1 MRCAAWRPRWKYG
14 TAGRLWYFAFGA
26 RAPTDGGECRGQPGN
41 RGPALQQ
48 PPVGDDAR
56 TAPAGAF
63 RRPTGPQAR
72 LLGRRSSRGCS
83 RRRECPR
90 ADMESAPTNK
100 ILCFGPTGW
109 RWHLCRFVG
118 EGHGPPVD
126 VRGTARPRGRGMPL
140 PYKPSEHDPRN
151 RTTATHRASVGRDA
165 PIPPHPAAARTTAG
179 GYGIRPYG

>member
-1 MRCAAWRPRWKYG
+1 MRGLAAAIEIRHGG
-14 TAGRLWYFAFGA
+14 TFVVFCFWGAGPCGRRRCG
-26 RAPTDGGECRGQPGN
+26 GQPGSC
-41 RGPALQQ
+41 GPALQQ
-48 PPVGDDAR
+48 TPVGDDAR

-63 RRPTGPQAR
+63 RRPKTTGPALR
-72 LLGRRSSRGCS
+72 PEIVPGAL

-151 RTTATHRASVGRDA
+151 RTTATHPGVRRAGC
-165 PIPPHPAAARTTAG
+165 PHPAGPRGRARFPG
-179 GYGIRPYG
+179 RDKSRPYE